1 MWVELLLAGGNVVG
15 TVVPVLLMQRLHCID
30 LRLINM
36 KDALCLT
43 AAGAMGAGL
52 SGLIGTG
59 ALMAANGFGWDRAF
73 VVMSNW
79 WFGNVVG
86 TLTVAPL
93 VLAWYD
99 RQDQPIRPGQWLH
112 LAAVALAI
120 AALAYLVFLTPIT
133 LNLRTWHIFPVL
145 VWAALAFQV
154 RGAAVGLV
162 IVSVAAILGATLGFG
177 PFVDIADTTAGR
189 VFYAQQFAAITALT
203 ILILAAVADERR
215 GKEALERLNADLE
228 RRVEEGAARLAQ
240 LHKTESLGQL
250 TGGIAHDF
258 NNLLMAVQGS
268 LELMRKR
275 LPPDDERLARL
286 LENAM
291 EGARRGA
298 TLTQRLLA
306 FARKQELRP
315 EPVSVAELVVGMADL
330 LGRSLGPQV
339 NIETSLPSGLPKA
352 MADANQ
358 LELAILNLGL
368 NARDAMPE
376 GGTLTIAVDEAKI
389 GQDAAL
395 PAGRYISVQVR
406 DTGAGMDEAT
416 LRRATE
422 PFYSTK
428 GVGKGTGLGLAMVHG
443 LAEQSGGRFSL
454 KSEPGRG
461 TTAEMLLPV
470 AAIASEAPEAGERNE
485 GQVPLVIP
493 SGAGPL
499 TVLVVDDDVLVR
511 MGTADMVAEAGHV
524 AVEAGSGPEALTIL
538 RSGRAIDVVVTDHA
552 MPGMTGAQLAATLRT
567 EFLNLPVILASGF
580 AELPP
585 EVDNLIVER
594 LNKPFFQDA
603 LVRALDRAA
612 QRAEKVVLLQDQK
625 T

>member
-1 MWVELLLAGGNVVG
+1 
-15 TVVPVLLMQRLHCID
+15 
-30 LRLINM
+30 
-36 KDALCLT
+36 
-43 AAGAMGAGL
+43 
-52 SGLIGTG
+52 
-59 ALMAANGFGWDRAF
+59 
-73 VVMSNW
+73 
-79 WFGNVVG
+79 
-86 TLTVAPL
+86 
-93 VLAWYD
+93 
-99 RQDQPIRPGQWLH
+99 
-112 LAAVALAI
+112 
-120 AALAYLVFLTPIT
+120 
-133 LNLRTWHIFPVL
+133 
-145 VWAALAFQV
+145 
-154 RGAAVGLV
+154 
-162 IVSVAAILGATLGFG
+162 
-177 PFVDIADTTAGR
+177 
-189 VFYAQQFAAITALT
+189 
-203 ILILAAVADERR
+203 
-215 GKEALERLNADLE
+215 
-228 RRVEEGAARLAQ
+228 
-240 LHKTESLGQL
+240 
-250 TGGIAHDF
+250 
-258 NNLLMAVQGS
+258 MAVQGS

-275 LPPDDERLARL
+275 LPPADERLARL

-422 PFYSTK
+422 PFYTTQ
-428 GVGKGTGLGLAMVHG
+428 GVGKGTGLSLAMVHG
-443 LAEQSGGRFSL
+443 LAEQSGSRFSL

-485 GQVPLVIP
+485 PPAPLVIP

-603 LVRALDRAA
+603 LARALDRAA